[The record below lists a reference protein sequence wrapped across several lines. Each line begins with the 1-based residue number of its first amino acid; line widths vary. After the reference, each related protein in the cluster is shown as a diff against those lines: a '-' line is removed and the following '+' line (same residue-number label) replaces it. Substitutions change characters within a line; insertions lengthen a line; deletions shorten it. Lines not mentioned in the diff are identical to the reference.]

1 MSMNVATLAHNTALR
16 LRLLEVQSEMNQ
28 TQMEVSTGKKS
39 DIFSG
44 LRSDTRTSISL
55 SVTKSTTEI
64 YKQNIN
70 VAKTRTDTMQ
80 TVLKRINDIAV
91 ELKNAAIEASS
102 VPVTATGSST
112 AVTKQLAQERLREI
126 ASLLNTEVDGRYLFS
141 GFDITNPP
149 MIDPGAIGSAG
160 TPLDDIAALAPALDT
175 TAASGTTR
183 YTNIT
188 NYLNTVANYYTGD
201 TSATNA
207 TTVRIDDGTDIT
219 YGVRGDDTAIRTVLR
234 GIYALATTDLT
245 TAGEGGYRQ
254 ILQLSMNDLDAGQA
268 QVTQVSAVLGVR
280 QATMDETYER
290 HSNFLVTLAAQLSD
304 VEDVD
309 AAESLSRMTLL
320 QTNLE
325 ASYRLLA
332 TTRSLTLSSFL

>member
-1 MSMNVATLAHNTALR
+1 MSMNVATNAHNTALR
-16 LRLLEVQSEMNQ
+16 LRLLEVQAEMTK
-28 TQMEVSTGKKS
+28 TQIQVSTGKKS
-39 DIFSG
+39 DLYSG

-55 SVTKSTTEI
+55 TVSKSTTET

-70 VAKTRTDTMQ
+70 VARTRTDTMQ

-102 VPVTATGSST
+102 VPVTATGTST
-112 AVTKQLAQERLREI
+112 QVTKLLAQERLREI

-141 GFDITNPP
+141 GFEIDTPP
-149 MIDPGAIGSAG
+149 MINPGAIGTAG
-160 TPLDDIAALAPALDT
+160 TPLDDVAALAPPLDN

-188 NYLNTVANYYTGD
+188 TYLNTIANYYTGD
-201 TSATNA
+201 VGAGQVA
-207 TTVRIDDGTDIT
+207 VRIDDGTDVA
-219 YGVRGDDTAIRTVLR
+219 YGVRGDDSSIRTVMR

-254 ILQLSMNDLDAGQA
+254 ILDLAMDDLDAGQA

-280 QATMDETYER
+280 QATMDETFER
-290 HSNFLVTLAAQLSD
+290 HSNFLVTLTGQISD

-332 TTRSLTLSSFL
+332 STRDLTLASFL